1 MLVELV
7 DLLEVQA
14 RHRVDT
20 PLPVSGLTESQV
32 QAALRRLDAAGYLVG
47 LNADAS
53 YPVVVVGVTEK
64 ALRAVGAWP
73 TPEAFV
79 DRLLARLSEL
89 AEDAPTSE
97 ERSRARRLLDAV
109 SSVGRDVL
117 VNAAGSALG
126 TGLTGF

>member
-1 MLVELV
+1 VLVELV

-14 RHRVDT
+14 RQRVDT
-20 PLPVSGLTESQV
+20 PLAVAGLKETQV

-47 LNADAS
+47 VNSSAP

-79 DRLLARLSEL
+79 DRLLASLSEL
-89 AEDAPTSE
+89 AENAPTSE
-97 ERSRARRLLDAV
+97 ERSRARRVLDAV
-109 SSVGRDVL
+109 GSVGRDVL
-117 VNAAGSALG
+117 VNAAGSVLG
-126 TGLTGF
+126 SGVTGF